1 MNQLFSSIRWIL
13 LALFL
18 GAGLGL
24 VFPEAAPAIS
34 PASKLMLQ
42 LIKAAAT
49 PLVFFAVLEAIL
61 RYNVAGGDFLKLF
74 TVVLINAICAI
85 SIGLLA
91 ANIFEPGQYL
101 TFLAVDMTTAGQMAD
116 FSDMI
121 AKQLPVSIVQPIAE
135 NNIMPLVLMAVAFG
149 FAWRKARAAG
159 GAQTAAMAGAG
170 EAWISFARDICE
182 TLLIWIVKLIPVA
195 VFAAS
200 AKVTA
205 EHGLEPFKGLGQ
217 YVLLCLLGMAVHVLF
232 TYGAWLLFFVR
243 ISLRK
248 FWTYALEPVT
258 YSFGVNSS
266 LVALPLTLRA
276 LDKLGVS
283 RRASTL
289 AAVVGTNLNND
300 GIILYEGFTL
310 LALAQAGGIELSLA
324 TQIFAALYCIIA
336 AMGVAGVPEAGVVAL
351 TLVLGSLG
359 ISAEALAVL
368 LSVDWILARSRSF
381 LNTTSDLVGSQVLSR
396 WLELSQEPAQPDDGA
411 QSPVTHTD
419 QAQEGSFSRNR

>member
-1 MNQLFSSIRWIL
+1 MKQIFINIRWIL

-18 GAGLGL
+18 GAGAGL

-34 PASKLMLQ
+34 PVSKLMLQ

-61 RYNVAGGDFLKLF
+61 RHNVAGGDFLKLF
-74 TVVLINAICAI
+74 IIVLINAVCAI

-101 TFLAVDMTTAGQMAD
+101 TFLSVDMTSAGQVAD
-116 FSDMI
+116 FPDMI
-121 AKQLPVSIVQPIAE
+121 AKQLPVSIIQPLAE
-135 NNIMPLVLMAVAFG
+135 NNIMPLVIMAAAFG
-149 FAWRKARAAG
+149 FAWRKVCAAG
-159 GAQTAAMAGAG
+159 DSQAAALAGTG
-170 EAWISFARDICE
+170 EAWISFAREICE
-182 TLLIWIVKLIPVA
+182 TLLIWIVKLIPFA

-205 EHGLEPFKGLGQ
+205 EHGLQPFKGLGQ

-232 TYGAWLLFFVR
+232 TYSAWLVFFVR
-243 ISLRK
+243 IGLRK

-266 LVALPLTLRA
+266 LVALPLTLRT
-276 LDKLGVS
+276 LDRLGVS

-324 TQIFAALYCIIA
+324 AQIFAALYCIVA
-336 AMGVAGVPEAGVVAL
+336 AMGVAGVPEAGIVAL

-368 LSVDWILARSRSF
+368 LSVDWILARARSF

-396 WLELSQEPAQPDDGA
+396 WLEGRTPPASVPQ
-411 QSPVTHTD
+411 
-419 QAQEGSFSRNR
+419 

>member
-1 MNQLFSSIRWIL
+1 S
-13 LALFL
+13 
-18 GAGLGL
+18 
-24 VFPEAAPAIS
+24 
-34 PASKLMLQ
+34 
-42 LIKAAAT
+42 
-49 PLVFFAVLEAIL
+49 
-61 RYNVAGGDFLKLF
+61 
-74 TVVLINAICAI
+74 
-85 SIGLLA
+85 
-91 ANIFEPGQYL
+91 
-101 TFLAVDMTTAGQMAD
+101 AGQMAD
-116 FSDMI
+116 FPDMI

-310 LALAQAGGIELSLA
+310 LALAQAGG
-324 TQIFAALYCIIA
+324 
-336 AMGVAGVPEAGVVAL
+336 
-351 TLVLGSLG
+351 
-359 ISAEALAVL
+359 
-368 LSVDWILARSRSF
+368 
-381 LNTTSDLVGSQVLSR
+381 
-396 WLELSQEPAQPDDGA
+396 
-411 QSPVTHTD
+411 
-419 QAQEGSFSRNR
+419 